1 LYNNSCFFLTEDWRH
16 SEESVVEIMARL
28 MAGCFSSLADCL
40 YGGGEWTPS
49 KGMAVAPAVPDVTL
63 DTTAMGK
70 Y

>member
-1 LYNNSCFFLTEDWRH
+1 M
-16 SEESVVEIMARL
+16 VEIMARL